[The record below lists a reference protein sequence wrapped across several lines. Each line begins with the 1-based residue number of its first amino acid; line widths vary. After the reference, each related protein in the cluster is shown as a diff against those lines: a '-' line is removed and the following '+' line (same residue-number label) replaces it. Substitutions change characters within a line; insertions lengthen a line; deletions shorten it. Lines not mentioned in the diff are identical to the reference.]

1 MKKIFAFVLA
11 LVMVCMFSA
20 CNITPTVVYD
30 SHNDNEV
37 TIVFADLAEVPGY
50 KHLYYSVNTHT
61 VYYLYGITSTV
72 GSTFMDSYISNGNS
86 CKYLDGKIVE
96 VVNGEIVAVV
106 EITTWEGKNTN

>member
-72 GSTFMDSYISNGNS
+72 GSTFTEMFPLAEGRILVATFASKICTIKYVYIITPFYN
-86 CKYLDGKIVE
+86 IV
-96 VVNGEIVAVV
+96 NI
-106 EITTWEGKNTN
+106 